1 MGMAKKALILFVAAV
16 LVLSG
21 YFVLE
26 SNYLSPQYT
35 SSSPQAVTSTVYIEN
50 GVSGVVT
57 LTDPFQ
63 NKTVDIDVSSAMDS
77 GSGVTVTRDG
87 YVVTAFHV
95 VSDPNALDQNSL
107 RKMESGDVER
117 YVEEAAVKE
126 YLSNGNSQLG
136 SLLNGSTG
144 GSYSSGSDDLR
155 SDDVS
160 ALTETLRQKNLL
172 SVKSSQQIIKVQFPS
187 SVNGGNS
194 YSARLVDVGNPA
206 TDDDV
211 AILKVDSA
219 GNNLPTLNIS
229 SKEPGTGEN
238 VRIYGYPSDSYG
250 TYQTDNAS
258 PQSTSGSLKSQTF
271 SSGTVYYRTTAPTA
285 EGYSG
290 GPVLNNQSDV
300 VGILVYG
307 SKSSNSRGAKV
318 ESGIFLSSNYIIELC
333 NKNNVSI
340 NVV

>member
-1 MGMAKKALILFVAAV
+1 MRMAKKALILFVAAV

-21 YFVLE
+21 YFFLE

-35 SSSPQAVTSTVYIEN
+35 SSSPQAVASTVYIEN

-107 RKMESGDVER
+107 KKMESSDVER

-126 YLSNGNSQLG
+126 YLSHGNSQLG
-136 SLLNGSTG
+136 SLLNGSTS
-144 GSYSSGSDDLR
+144 GSYSSG

-172 SVKSSQQIIKVQFPS
+172 SVESSQQLIKVKFPS
-187 SVNGGNS
+187 SVNGGAS
-194 YSARLVDVGNPA
+194 YSARLVDMGDPS

-219 GNNLPTLNIS
+219 GTNLPSLNIS

-238 VRIYGYPSDSYG
+238 VRIYGYPSDSYE
-250 TYQTDNAS
+250 TSQTDKSS
-258 PQSTSGSLKSQTF
+258 PQSTSGLLKSQTF
-271 SSGTVYYRTTAPTA
+271 SSGTIYYRTSAPTA

-307 SKSSNSRGAKV
+307 SKSSRGTKA

>member
-1 MGMAKKALILFVAAV
+1 MSMAKKALILFVAAV

-21 YFVLE
+21 YFFLE
-26 SNYLSPQYT
+26 SNYLSPQYIG
-35 SSSPQAVTSTVYIEN
+35 SSPQAAASTVYIEN

-63 NKTVDIDVSSAMDS
+63 NKTVNIDVSSAMDS

-87 YVVTAFHV
+87 YVITAFHV

-107 RKMESGDVER
+107 KKMESGDVER

-126 YLSNGNSQLG
+126 YLAHGNSQLG
-136 SLLNGSTG
+136 SLLNQSVD
-144 GSYSSGSDDLR
+144 GSYSAG

-172 SVKSSQQIIKVQFPS
+172 SVRSSQQLIKVKFSS
-187 SVNGGNS
+187 SVNGGAS
-194 YSARLVDVGNPA
+194 YSARLVDVGNPS

-219 GNNLPTLNIS
+219 GTNLPTLNIS

-238 VRIYGYPSDSYG
+238 VRIYGYPNSDSYG
-250 TYQTDNAS
+250 TYQTDNSS
-258 PQSTSGSLKSQTF
+258 PQSTSGSLKAQTF
-271 SSGTVYYRTTAPTA
+271 SSGTVYYRTSAPTA

-307 SKSSNSRGAKV
+307 SKSSNSRGTKA
-318 ESGIFLSSNYIIELC
+318 ESGIFLSSNYIIKLC

>member
-1 MGMAKKALILFVAAV
+1 MGMAKKTLILFVAAV

-21 YFVLE
+21 YFILE

-35 SSSPQAVTSTVYIEN
+35 SSSPQAAASTVYIEN

-77 GSGVTVTRDG
+77 GSGATVTPDG

-107 RKMESGDVER
+107 KKMESSDVER

-126 YLSNGNSQLG
+126 YLSHGNSQLG
-136 SLLNGSTG
+136 SLLNGSVDG
-144 GSYSSGSDDLR
+144 PYSSGSG
-155 SDDVS
+155 DVS

-172 SVKSSQQIIKVQFPS
+172 SVKSSQQLIKVK
-187 SVNGGNS
+187 SVNGGTS

-211 AILKVDSA
+211 AILKVDNA
-219 GNNLPTLNIS
+219 GTNLPSLNIS

-238 VRIYGYPSDSYG
+238 VRIYGYPSSDSYG

-271 SSGTVYYRTTAPTA
+271 SSGTVYYRTSAPTA

-307 SKSSNSRGAKV
+307 SKSSRGTKA